1 MWLTFAKTLN
11 RLHLTLFYFSIIIFS
26 IFAFNTAMKKE
37 VSMPSGMGGY
47 TQILII
53 IGMFVIIYLVLFLP
67 ESNRRKKL
75 KQQISQMKPGDKVL
89 TSSGIYGTIDF
100 ISEKSVYIKSLD
112 SKLEVSK
119 ESIAAV
125 LKNQ

>member
-1 MWLTFAKTLN
+1 
-11 RLHLTLFYFSIIIFS
+11 
-26 IFAFNTAMKKE
+26 
-37 VSMPSGMGGY
+37 MPSGMGGY